1 MLFDNITNIVR
12 DDLRKEIKH
21 GSRVSIAHVCHQE
34 LKKQLEFI
42 EEFRF
47 IFIAPTFV
55 KEKPRNKKASS
66 TSHGYRVKRAST
78 VPNSRSGFVTK

>member
-1 MLFDNITNIVR
+1 MTCEKRSNMAAEYL
-12 DDLRKEIKH
+12 LLMY
-21 GSRVSIAHVCHQE
+21 AYQE

-42 EEFRF
+42 EEIRF

-66 TSHGYRVKRAST
+66 TSHGYRVKRDST